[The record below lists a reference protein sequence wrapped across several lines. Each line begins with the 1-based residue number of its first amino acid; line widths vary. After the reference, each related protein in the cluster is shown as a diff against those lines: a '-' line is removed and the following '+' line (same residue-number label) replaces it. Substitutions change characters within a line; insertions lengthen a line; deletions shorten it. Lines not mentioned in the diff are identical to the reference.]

1 MTYLNGTM
9 HLPVHFVPYTDHS
22 NPAVT
27 PAIPVRVLK
36 RLAQLL
42 PCTPLQNAALDTINL
57 AGDLVAGNRVLRD
70 EQAYQRWSSRRI
82 EELIQAM
89 EQVYSVDLT
98 QMAFCRKMSG

>member
-9 HLPVHFVPYTDHS
+9 HLPARILPCTDHS
-22 NPAVT
+22 NPATT

-42 PCTPLQNAALDTINL
+42 PCTPLHNAALDAINL

-70 EQAYQRWSSRRI
+70 EQAYQRWRCRRI
-82 EELIQAM
+82 EELLQAM
-89 EQVYSVDLT
+89 EQV
-98 QMAFCRKMSG
+98 QM